1 MKQLTARGKTVEE
14 AIQSALQ
21 QLRVSKEEVEVAVI
35 DEGSKG
41 FLNLFGAKPAVVR
54 VEVKQTD
61 NVQAAKEYLESVI
74 RHLHPG
80 AKVEISSVKKKHMMF
95 AISGDNLGM
104 LIGKRGQTLNA
115 LEVLVEQFLHQL
127 KAYHFTVTVDA
138 EGYRSRRRETLEML
152 AVQAASKALALHKA
166 IPLDPMPASER
177 KIIHAAVQKQK
188 GVETDSKGK
197 EPNRFIVIQPVKEKS
212 WQ

>member
-21 QLRVSKEEVEVAVI
+21 QLRVSMEEVDVTII
-35 DEGSKG
+35 DEGSAG
-41 FLNLFGAKPAVVR
+41 FLKLFGVKPAVVR

-61 NVQAAKEYLESVI
+61 SVQAANEYLQNVI
-74 RHLHPG
+74 RHLHPD
-80 AKVEISSVKKKHMMF
+80 AVVEMTSRKKKHVSF
-95 AISGDNLGM
+95 AISGDDIGM

-115 LEVLVEQFLHQL
+115 LEQLVEQFLHQQ

-138 EGYRSRRRETLEML
+138 EGYRSKRRETLEML
-152 AVQAASKALALHKA
+152 AVQAASKALALQKA

-177 KIIHAAVQKQK
+177 KIIHAVIQKQK
-188 GVETDSKGK
+188 GVDTDSKGK
-197 EPNRFIVIQPVKEKS
+197 EPNRYIVIQPERKKS

>member
-1 MKQLTARGKTVEE
+1 MKQLTARGKTVED

-54 VEVKQTD
+54 VAVKQTD
-61 NVQAAKEYLESVI
+61 YVQAAKEYLESII
-74 RHLHPG
+74 RHLHPD
-80 AKVEISSVKKKHMMF
+80 AEAEITSVKKKHVMF
-95 AISGDNLGM
+95 AISGNDLGI

-115 LEVLVEQFLHQL
+115 LEVLVEQFLHQQ

-138 EGYRSRRRETLEML
+138 EGYRTRRRETLEML
-152 AVQAASKALALHKA
+152 AVQAANKALALRKA
-166 IPLDPMPASER
+166 VPLDPMPASER
-177 KIIHAAVQKQK
+177 KIIHAAIQKQK

-197 EPNRFIVIQPVKEKS
+197 EPNRYIVIQPAKEKS

>member
-1 MKQLTARGKTVEE
+1 MKQLTARGKTVDD

-21 QLRVSKEEVEVAVI
+21 QLRISKEKVEVTVI

-41 FLNLFGAKPAVVR
+41 FLNLFGAKPAVVK
-54 VEVKQTD
+54 VVVKTD
-61 NVQAAKEYLESVI
+61 NVQAAKDYLESVI

-80 AKVEISSVKKKHMMF
+80 TEVEITARKKKHVMF
-95 AISGDNLGM
+95 TLSGENLGT

-115 LEVLVEQFLHQL
+115 LEQLVEQFLHQQ

-152 AVQAASKALALHKA
+152 AVQAASKALALQKA

-177 KIIHAAVQKQK
+177 KIIHAAAQKQK
-188 GVETDSKGK
+188 DVETVSKGK
-197 EPNRFIVIQPVKEKS
+197 EPNRYIVIQPVKEKS

>member
-1 MKQLTARGKTVEE
+1 MKELTARGKTVDD

-21 QLRVSKEEVEVAVI
+21 QLRISKEEVEVTVI

-41 FLNLFGAKPAVVR
+41 FLNLFGAKPAVVK
-54 VEVKQTD
+54 VVVKTD
-61 NVQAAKEYLESVI
+61 NVQAAKDYLESVI

-80 AKVEISSVKKKHMMF
+80 TEVEITARKKKHVMF
-95 AISGDNLGM
+95 TLSGENLGM

-115 LEVLVEQFLHQL
+115 LEQLVEQFLHQQ

-152 AVQAASKALALHKA
+152 AVQAASKALALQKA

-177 KIIHAAVQKQK
+177 KIIHAAAQKQK
-188 GVETDSKGK
+188 DVETVSKGK
-197 EPNRFIVIQPVKEKS
+197 EPNRYIVIQPVKEKS

>member
-1 MKQLTARGKTVEE
+1 MKQLTARGKTVDD

-21 QLRVSKEEVEVAVI
+21 QLRISKEKVEVTVI

-41 FLNLFGAKPAVVR
+41 FLNLFGAKPAVVK
-54 VEVKQTD
+54 VVVKTD
-61 NVQAAKEYLESVI
+61 NVQAAKDYLESVI

-80 AKVEISSVKKKHMMF
+80 TEVEITARKKKHVMF
-95 AISGDNLGM
+95 TLSGENLGM

-115 LEVLVEQFLHQL
+115 LEQLVEQFLHQQ

-152 AVQAASKALALHKA
+152 AVQAASKALALQKA

-177 KIIHAAVQKQK
+177 KIIHAAAQKQK
-188 GVETDSKGK
+188 DVETVSKGK
-197 EPNRFIVIQPVKEKS
+197 EPNRYIVIQPVKEKS